1 MILNIHFQIKTGRI
15 SNKTDKISNKNFYFI
30 QNMLAV
36 KYGNLNIFEKILAR
50 LLLIVI
56 FSGTHCTYKDH
67 IHYYDK

>member
-1 MILNIHFQIKTGRI
+1 
-15 SNKTDKISNKNFYFI
+15 
-30 QNMLAV
+30 MLAV